1 MRPMLKASTA
11 LLASLSLLTP
21 SVLTAQTPVIE
32 DQSGTEMAAPPEQAP
47 AETPSEPPAAE
58 AEPATDAAPTAEAPE
73 PQPEP
78 APAEPV
84 VDTAAEPEP
93 SPVEAPTPP
102 EATADTSTP
111 QEAAPVAQ
119 EQQASPA
126 PIDEVA
132 PAAPS
137 DPETS
142 EPQQDSEAAP
152 VPQTPELATEPATE
166 DAQPATTVDDE
177 AEALKKALEDAAE
190 AQPDTSAEQPLEE
203 SPATDQEP
211 ASPAQDTPEAAVTDT
226 PPEQAA
232 TPSPPA
238 VDLSDAPAPEA
249 AAVETDL
256 SREAATPSAPVES
269 AALQAVLERGESD
282 DPAAT
287 IDDAPAGEVSDFTV
301 TQENIRSSAE
311 DFLTSTIA
319 DVTGAEPAAAQ
330 PKEKDNKSRDI
341 ARLALAGMAGLAV
354 GHMMSNNRQVAL
366 NTGDRLV
373 VTLPDGSQQLIK
385 DEDTLLFQPGSNVKT
400 ERYDDGSSITTVL
413 RDDGSRVLTI
423 RDANMRILRRS
434 VQWPDGRTTML
445 IDDTGTAAPVVVSD
459 LPPAARPVEY
469 SATQSESALRDALMR
484 EASIGRQFSL
494 GQIRDIAQVR
504 ALVAPLDIQS
514 ITFDTGSA
522 AITPDQA
529 SQLSTLGRVIT
540 ESVRQNPG
548 EMFMI
553 EGYTDAIGSD
563 ASNLALSDRRAE
575 SVALALTE
583 YFKVPP
589 ENMIVQGYGE
599 QFLRIQTQ
607 EAERANRRVAVRRIT
622 DLLARN

>member
-84 VDTAAEPEP
+84 VDTAPEPEP
-93 SPVEAPTPP
+93 EPTPAPVEAPTPP
-102 EATADTSTP
+102 EATADTATP
-111 QEAAPVAQ
+111 QDDAPVAQ

-126 PIDEVA
+126 PIDEAA

-152 VPQTPELATEPATE
+152 VPQTSEPATE

-177 AEALKKALEDAAE
+177 TEALKKALEDAAE

-203 SPATDQEP
+203 SPAADQEP
-211 ASPAQDTPEAAVTDT
+211 ASPAQDTPEAPVTDT
-226 PPEQAA
+226 PPEQAE
-232 TPSPPA
+232 TPSAPA

-256 SREAATPSAPVES
+256 SRAAATPSEPVES

-282 DPAAT
+282 DPAASSE
-287 IDDAPAGEVSDFTV
+287 DATAGEVSDFTV
-301 TQENIRSSAE
+301 TQENIRTSAE

-330 PKEKDNKSRDI
+330 PKEKDNKTRDI

-599 QFLRIQTQ
+599 QFLRVQTQ
-607 EAERANRRVAVRRIT
+607 TAERANRRVAVRRIT

>member
-84 VDTAAEPEP
+84 VDTAPEPEP
-93 SPVEAPTPP
+93 EPTPAPVEAPTPP
-102 EATADTSTP
+102 EATADTATP
-111 QEAAPVAQ
+111 QDDAPVAQ

-126 PIDEVA
+126 PINEAA

-137 DPETS
+137 EPEIS

-152 VPQTPELATEPATE
+152 VPQTTEPATE
-166 DAQPATTVDDE
+166 DAQPAMTADDE

-203 SPATDQEP
+203 TPATDQEP
-211 ASPAQDTPEAAVTDT
+211 APSAQDTPEAPVTDT
-226 PPEQAA
+226 PPEQAETA
-232 TPSPPA
+232 PP

-256 SREAATPSAPVES
+256 SREAATPSEPVES

-287 IDDAPAGEVSDFTV
+287 SDDAPAGEVSDFTV

-599 QFLRIQTQ
+599 QFLRVQTQ